1 MQRPR
6 CVPVTLQAAPNQEAP
21 SCPTPAPST
30 AASSASS
37 SPSASPPPSAAA
49 SSSHSAAATA
59 AATTAPTVPT
69 TITSPAP
76 RRTGGRPTAAGS
88 ADRDARIL
96 DAATTAFLRDGFA
109 ATSIE
114 RIAAAAAVSKRTL
127 YARFPDKPAA
137 FLAVVQRLVATW
149 LTGFDAALPDAPT
162 LPNALLAAARGILA
176 VALTPQ
182 ALQLHRLVVSEAA
195 RPEIG
200 AALQAG
206 GARTGIERL
215 HQILQTHRP
224 AQTPARLAFLAEQF
238 QHLVLAGPQARAL
251 GLGPPLD
258 AAALDAWCQDSV
270 ALILRALDEPP
281 RAGP

>member
-1 MQRPR
+1 MRSR
-6 CVPVTLQAAPNQEAP
+6 YHRAASNQKAP
-21 SCPTPAPST
+21 PCPTPAPST

-49 SSSHSAAATA
+49 SSCRSAA
-59 AATTAPTVPT
+59 AATTARTAPT

-88 ADRDARIL
+88 AERDARIL
-96 DAATTAFLRDGFA
+96 DAAAAAFLRDGFA

-114 RIAAAAAVSKRTL
+114 RIAAAAGVSKRTF

-137 FLAVVQRLVATW
+137 FLAVVQRLIATW
-149 LTGFDAALPDAPT
+149 LPGFDAALADAPT
-162 LPNALLAAARGILA
+162 LPGALLAAARGILA
-176 VALTPQ
+176 IALTPQ
-182 ALQLHRLVVSEAA
+182 ALQLHRLVTSEAA

-215 HQILQTHRP
+215 ARLLHAHRP
-224 AQTPARLAFLAEQF
+224 ALPPDRLAFLAEQF
-238 QHLVLAGPQARAL
+238 QHLIVAGPQARAL
-251 GLGPPLD
+251 GLGPPLGPD
-258 AAALDAWCQDSV
+258 ALDAWCRDSV
-270 ALILRALDEPP
+270 TLFLSALDEPP
-281 RAGP
+281 GAGPC